1 MIYKETL
8 KGLEHL
14 INTSSN
20 LTDINLS
27 IAILT
32 NNMGP
37 DLNREAAKLLVF
49 AMEKKRLLSL

>member
-1 MIYKETL
+1 MDKETL

-20 LTDINLS
+20 LIDIDLA

-32 NNMGP
+32 HNMGP
-37 DLNREAAKLLVF
+37 DMEREVAVVLVAAIEKRKLIQ
-49 AMEKKRLLSL
+49 

>member
-1 MIYKETL
+1 MDKETL
-8 KGLEHL
+8 KGLEYL

-20 LTDINLS
+20 LTDIDLA

-37 DLNREAAKLLVF
+37 DMDREVALLLV
-49 AMEKKRLLSL
+49 AAIEKRKLIQ

>member
-1 MIYKETL
+1 MMDKETL
-8 KGLEHL
+8 KGLERL

-20 LTDINLS
+20 LTDIDLA

-37 DLNREAAKLLVF
+37 DMDREVALLLV
-49 AMEKKRLLSL
+49 AAIEKRKLIQ